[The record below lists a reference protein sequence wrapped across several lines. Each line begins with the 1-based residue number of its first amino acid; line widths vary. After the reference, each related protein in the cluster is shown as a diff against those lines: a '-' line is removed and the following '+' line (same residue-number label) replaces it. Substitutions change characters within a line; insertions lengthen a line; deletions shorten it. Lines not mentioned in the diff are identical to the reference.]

1 MLMKVGQIVK
11 STSGRDQGRFYVIL
25 SEENGWFYLAD
36 GKLHKQAAPKKK
48 NPKHLAPTA
57 RMVAVDQMT
66 TDKALRKMLAAY
78 QNGAETPNSWEGG
91 EQHV

>member
-25 SEENGWFYLAD
+25 SEKNGWFYLAD

-48 NPKHLAPTA
+48 KNRHK
-57 RMVAVDQMT
+57 
-66 TDKALRKMLAAY
+66 KAH
-78 QNGAETPNSWEGG
+78 TPNLDAQKPQLKDST
-91 EQHV
+91 EQESLMKPFYLTF

>member
-25 SEENGWFYLAD
+25 SEKNGWFYLAE

-57 RMVAVDQMT
+57 RMVAVDQTT

-78 QNGAETPNSWEGG
+78 HTAALIYSANRGG
-91 EQHV
+91 TQF